1 MRVCPYGFDANR
13 TILDGSTLWPS
24 WSFVLVP
31 RWVVCV
37 CDEWCTFCESMG
49 RVERRGVYSGCK
61 AGKCDECEQLSLS
74 NCYCNEA
81 ISLKRSE
88 TTFAG
93 EWITPLCL
101 WRQKKV
107 DVMFSFSVDGVGCV
121 EIIQLRPE
129 SNEYQFVGSVMLSR
143 SIDRRYNALWESALR
158 STLIATTTVLL
169 SGRWTPFAPS
179 STPMNWFRYLV

>member
-1 MRVCPYGFDANR
+1 MRVCPYESDTNR

-93 EWITPLCL
+93 EWITPRCS
-101 WRQKKV
+101 WQPKKV
-107 DVMFSFSVDGVGCV
+107 DVLFSFSVDGVGCV
-121 EIIQLRPE
+121 EIIQLFTR
-129 SNEYQFVGSVMLSR
+129 VGSFDVDDLIMNTLGTAAGYLIFAVCH
-143 SIDRRYNALWESALR
+143 SIYDKKR
-158 STLIATTTVLL
+158 
-169 SGRWTPFAPS
+169 GRK
-179 STPMNWFRYLV
+179 